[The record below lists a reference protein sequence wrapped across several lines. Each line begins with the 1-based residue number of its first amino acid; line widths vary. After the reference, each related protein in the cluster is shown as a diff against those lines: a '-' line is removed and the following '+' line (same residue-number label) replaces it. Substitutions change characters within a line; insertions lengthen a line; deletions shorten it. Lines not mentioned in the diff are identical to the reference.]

1 MAEYSLERAIGAV
14 VDAITDPGFLLT
26 MAALALVITALVV
39 YERNREPSK
48 RDIEI
53 RRCRETTS
61 HRVDKKPLRPL
72 SVNYFQRI
80 PGHLYAHQT
89 CICGYRTRVRHL
101 GGPNSK
107 RAIAYRNDG
116 GQPVAAAKGEK

>member
-1 MAEYSLERAIGAV
+1 MAEYSLERAISAV
-14 VDAITDPGFLLT
+14 VEAITDPGFLLA
-26 MAALALVITALVV
+26 MAILALVIAALVI
-39 YERNREPSK
+39 YERHREPTK

-61 HRVDKKPLRPL
+61 HRIDKKPLRPL

-80 PGHLYAHQT
+80 PGHLYSQQT
-89 CICGYRTRVRHL
+89 CLCGYRTRVRWL

-116 GQPVAAAKGEK
+116 GQPLQPGRTEK